1 MDKTTFDL
9 EANDAALI
17 FKEDMSIEIVLPKI
31 DDDEKIDVEKNQNM
45 FVAIA
50 IAASAD
56 NPMFRHVISNKMDEM
71 LNGPQAGCGGCSGCG
86 VHSEEPEEDNE
97 PDQS

>member
-1 MDKTTFDL
+1 MEKTTFDL
-9 EANDAALI
+9 EANEAALI
-17 FKEDMSIEIVLPKI
+17 FKEDLSIEIVLPSVG
-31 DDDEKIDVEKNQNM
+31 DDEKVDVDKNQNI

-71 LNGPQAGCGGCSGCG
+71 LNGPQAGCGGCCGCDTK
-86 VHSEEPEEDNE
+86 EPEED
-97 PDQS
+97 DGTDKS